1 MSEELLECWSHQA
14 VRSLADGEAEADETG
29 EHEIE
34 TVDELIESVLLLR
47 LLLKRIFTDVLW
59 DMMALGRD
67 LWDAVDLIRPSSKAR

>member
-1 MSEELLECWSHQA
+1 MSEELLECWRHQA
-14 VRSLADGEAEADETG
+14 VRLLADGKAEADET
-29 EHEIE
+29 EELEIE

-67 LWDAVDLIRPSSKAR
+67 LC

>member
-1 MSEELLECWSHQA
+1 M
-14 VRSLADGEAEADETG
+14 RSLADGEAEADEAG

-59 DMMALGRD
+59 DMMSL
-67 LWDAVDLIRPSSKAR
+67 DAVDLI

>member
-1 MSEELLECWSHQA
+1 M
-14 VRSLADGEAEADETG
+14 RSLADGEAEADETG

>member
-1 MSEELLECWSHQA
+1 M
-14 VRSLADGEAEADETG
+14 RSLADGEAEADETG

-59 DMMALGRD
+59 DMMAL
-67 LWDAVDLIRPSSKAR
+67 DAVDLI

>member
-34 TVDELIESVLLLR
+34 TVDELFESVLLLR

-59 DMMALGRD
+59 DMMSL
-67 LWDAVDLIRPSSKAR
+67 DAVDLI

>member
-14 VRSLADGEAEADETG
+14 VRSLADGEAEADETR

-34 TVDELIESVLLLR
+34 TVDELFESVLLLR

-59 DMMALGRD
+59 DMMALERICGT
-67 LWDAVDLIRPSSKAR
+67 LLI